1 MLFNIG
7 DFVTLGIGLLAAVV
21 AVLAWRASARAARA
35 TEKIARSTEE
45 ANQIYRQQLDAIIG
59 TADTEHRLHREEIGL
74 IRDQFE
80 SKLTQKEKE
89 VLVQAEL
96 VTVGSPDVHLPHQ
109 SYFNRTTTSNNL
121 NVTNGSSQAI
131 GHVRIVDIVS
141 TKFDVQYLVRHGS
154 RNPSH
159 SDAECRHLDPG
170 DTALFEVEN
179 IDRGLHAFNFY
190 ASVVVFEFEDLGGRR
205 WRRVDN
211 GLPIRAE
218 EQPWDRDA
226 LRKQVKKSR
235 IEALAQSLR
244 DVHKLRHNQPGQ
256 TT

>member
-7 DFVTLGIGLLAAVV
+7 DVVTLGIGLLAAVI
-21 AVLAWRASARAARA
+21 AVLAWRASTRAARA

-45 ANQIYRQQLDAIIG
+45 ANQIYRQQLDAIIR
-59 TADTEHRLHREEIGL
+59 TADTDHHLYREEIDL
-74 IRDQFE
+74 IRDQLE

-96 VTVGSPDVHLPHQ
+96 VTVGSPDAYLPHQ
-109 SYFNRTTTSNNL
+109 SYFNRTTSNKL
-121 NVTNGSSQAI
+121 TVTNGSSQAI
-131 GHVRIVDIVS
+131 VHVQVVDIVS
-141 TKFDVQYLVRHGS
+141 RECGVQYLARHGS
-154 RNPSH
+154 RSPGR
-159 SDAECRHLDPG
+159 SDAECMHLDPG

-179 IDRGLHAFNFY
+179 IDHELHAFNFY
-190 ASVVVFEFEDLGGRR
+190 AAVVVFEFEDLGGRR

-211 GLPIRAE
+211 GMPIRAE
-218 EQPWDRDA
+218 DQPWDRDA
-226 LRKQVKKSR
+226 LRKQIKKSR

-244 DVHKLRHNQPGQ
+244 DVHKLSNNQPGQ